1 MLTEADRS
9 PRDEASGVTPPLTDS
24 QSRRNIFVASATGF
38 MGFAGFTV
46 VMPFLPFYIRE
57 LGVEDVGD
65 IALWSGL
72 TLGATPAITAISAP
86 LWGRVGD
93 RYGSKLLVIRSLSA
107 FALTKAAMAFV
118 TAPWQLVAL
127 RALLGVF
134 AGYGALTMSMA
145 AESVPRE
152 RMAHAI
158 GSVQMGQ
165 RLGPAIGPL
174 VGGIVAPLVGL
185 RRSFLLTAGF
195 YLAAL
200 LMMALFYREPRT
212 HHLRRS
218 GRSLAAVLRELTA
231 TPGFVLILAVIF
243 GLQTVDRSFSPI
255 LPLFVAQLGVAPE
268 RVATLAGILFSLIAA
283 CAALGHRLAHS
294 LVSRYSAR
302 AILATVSA
310 ATASAMIVIILV
322 PSLWTLT
329 FALIVASLGIGI
341 AMTAA
346 YTLAGSLLPADAHV
360 TGFGVMTTASLIG
373 LAFSPVLAGVVGNS
387 GLLVVFVVD
396 VLLMVGL
403 GLAVLGSK
411 VPPFQGSKV
420 PGFQGSKAPPLD
432 GPEIEP

>member
-1 MLTEADRS
+1 MLTAPDDS
-9 PRDEASGVTPPLTDS
+9 PDEPSGTTALTDS
-24 QSRRNIFVASATGF
+24 QSRRNVFVASATGF

-46 VMPFLPFYIRE
+46 VMPFLPLYIRE
-57 LGVEDVGD
+57 LGIEDVGD

-152 RMAHAI
+152 RMARAI

-195 YLAAL
+195 YLVGL

-212 HHLRRS
+212 HHAKRS
-218 GRSLAAVLRELTA
+218 ARSLGSVLRELA
-231 TPGFVLILAVIF
+231 STPGFVLILAVIF
-243 GLQTVDRSFSPI
+243 WLQTVDRSFSPI
-255 LPLFVAQLGVAPE
+255 LPLLVVQLGVPPE
-268 RVATLAGILFSLIAA
+268 RVATLAGV
-283 CAALGHRLAHS
+283 
-294 LVSRYSAR
+294 VS
-302 AILATVSA
+302 
-310 ATASAMIVIILV
+310 
-322 PSLWTLT
+322 
-329 FALIVASLGIGI
+329 
-341 AMTAA
+341 
-346 YTLAGSLLPADAHV
+346 
-360 TGFGVMTTASLIG
+360 
-373 LAFSPVLAGVVGNS
+373 
-387 GLLVVFVVD
+387 
-396 VLLMVGL
+396 
-403 GLAVLGSK
+403 
-411 VPPFQGSKV
+411 
-420 PGFQGSKAPPLD
+420 
-432 GPEIEP
+432 